1 MFGNQETHEAGVKR
15 RYIENVRSK
24 RNSYKEQKRLRK
36 RGATLKNP
44 IHKLDRKIERCYPR
58 GPAFLRMVYLHTV
71 KQLLGK

>member
-1 MFGNQETHEAGVKR
+1 MFGNQEAHEAGVKR
-15 RYIENVRSK
+15 RYNENVRNK
-24 RNSYKEQKRLRK
+24 RVSYREQKRLRK
-36 RGATLKNP
+36 RGATFKNP